1 VNYRVVHWGTGN
13 AGALALRGVI
23 GHPDLELVGV
33 LVHSPDKV
41 GRDAGELAGRE
52 PVGVLATDDL
62 DAVLALQA
70 DCLCYM
76 GDGLKYPEE
85 SVEAMCRFLA
95 AGTNVVT
102 TSVLGL
108 VNPATAR
115 PELLEPVEAACRAG
129 STTFFCN
136 GADPGFASDLVPV
149 TLLALM
155 DDVEAVRIQ
164 EIVNYGFYDQ
174 VETMRVLFGFGQA
187 LDYEAPLFTSGALT
201 EYWGGVIALIAA
213 KLGVELEEI
222 RETHDLVAMDHDVEI
237 AVGTIE
243 AGTTAAIRFDVQGII
258 NGRPG
263 IVVEHYTRVDTD
275 AAPQWPHCAG
285 GENGY
290 RILLEGR
297 PRLACEITMAD
308 EHGGDGGLIA
318 NGMRVVNAIPFVCD
332 TAPGILDTLGIPS
345 VVSRNVRF

>member
-1 VNYRVVHWGTGN
+1 VTYRVVHWGTGN

-23 GHPDLELVGV
+23 AHPDLELVGV
-33 LVHSPDKV
+33 LAHSEEKV
-41 GRDAGELAGRE
+41 GRDAGALSGGE
-52 PVGVLATDDL
+52 PVGVFATDDL
-62 DAVLALQA
+62 DAVRALGA

-76 GDGLKYPEE
+76 GDGLQYPEE
-85 SVEAMCRFLA
+85 SVEAMCKFLA

-102 TSVLGL
+102 TSVLAL

-129 STTFFCN
+129 SSTFFCN
-136 GADPGFASDLVPV
+136 GADPGFASDLLPV

-164 EIVNYGFYDQ
+164 EIINYGFYDQ

-243 AGTTAAIRFDVQGII
+243 AGTTAAIRFDVQGIV
-258 NGRPG
+258 NGRPA
-263 IVVEHYTRVDTD
+263 IVVEHYTRVDAD
-275 AAPQWPHCAG
+275 AAPEWPRWPG

-297 PRLACEITMAD
+297 PQLACEITMAD

-332 TAPGILDTLGIPS
+332 TAPGVLDTLAIPS

>member
-1 VNYRVVHWGTGN
+1 VTYRVVHWGTGN
-13 AGALALRGVI
+13 AGGLALRGI
-23 GHPDLELVGV
+23 ISNPDLELVG
-33 LVHSPDKV
+33 LLAHSADKV
-41 GRDAGELAGRE
+41 GCDAGEL
-52 PVGVLATDDL
+52 VGVAPAGITATDDV
-62 DAVLALQA
+62 DAILALGA

-85 SVEAMCRFLA
+85 SVAAMCRFLA

-102 TSVLGL
+102 TSVLAL
-108 VNPATAR
+108 VNPVTAR
-115 PELLEPVEAACRAG
+115 PDLIDPIEAACRTG
-129 STTFFCN
+129 GTTFFCN
-136 GADPGFASDLVPV
+136 GADPGFASDLVPI
-149 TLLALM
+149 TLLSLM

-164 EIVNYGFYDQ
+164 EIINYGFYDQ
-174 VETMRVLFGFGQA
+174 AETMRVLFGFGQS

-201 EYWGGVIALIAA
+201 EYWGGVISLIAA
-213 KLGVELEEI
+213 KLGVELDEI

-237 AVGTIE
+237 AVGTIA
-243 AGTTAAIRFDVQGII
+243 AGTTAAIRFDVQGIV
-258 NGRPG
+258 NGRPA

-275 AAPQWPHCAG
+275 AAPEWPRCAG

-297 PRLACEITMAD
+297 PQLACEITMAD

-332 TAPGILDTLGIPS
+332 TGSGVLDTLGIPA
-345 VVSRNVRF
+345 VVSRNLRF

>member
-1 VNYRVVHWGTGN
+1 MTYRVLHCGTGN

-23 GHPDLELVGV
+23 AHPDLELVGV
-33 LVHSPDKV
+33 LAYSPDKV
-41 GRDAGELAGRE
+41 GRDAGELSGGE
-52 PVGVLATDDL
+52 PVGIVATDDL
-62 DAVLALQA
+62 DAVLSLEA

-76 GDGLKYPEE
+76 GDGLQHPEE
-85 SVEAMCRFLA
+85 SVETMCWFLA

-102 TSVLGL
+102 TSILAL

-115 PELLEPVEAACRAG
+115 PDLLDPVEAACRAG
-129 STTFFCN
+129 GTTFFCN
-136 GADPGFASDLVPV
+136 GADPGFASDLVPL

-164 EIVNYGFYDQ
+164 EIINYGFYDQ
-174 VETMRVLFGFGQA
+174 VETMRVLFGFGQP

-201 EYWGGVIALIAA
+201 EYWGGVIALVAA
-213 KLGVELEEI
+213 KLGVKLEEI

-243 AGTTAAIRFDVQGII
+243 AGTTAAIRFDVQGIV
-258 NGRPG
+258 NGRPA

-275 AAPQWPHCAG
+275 AAPEWPRCAG

-297 PRLACEITMAD
+297 PQLACEITMAD

-332 TAPGILDTLGIPS
+332 AAPGTLDTLGIPS

>member
-1 VNYRVVHWGTGN
+1 MTYRVLHCGTGN

-23 GHPDLELVGV
+23 AHPDLELVGV
-33 LVHSPDKV
+33 LAYSPDKI
-41 GRDAGELAGRE
+41 GRDAGELTGGE
-52 PVGVLATDDL
+52 PVGIVATDDL
-62 DAVLALQA
+62 DAVLSLEA

-76 GDGLKYPEE
+76 GDGLQHPEE
-85 SVEAMCRFLA
+85 SVETMCWFLA

-102 TSVLGL
+102 TSILAL

-115 PELLEPVEAACRAG
+115 PDLLEPVEAACRAG
-129 STTFFCN
+129 GTTFFCN
-136 GADPGFASDLVPV
+136 GADPGFASDLIPL

-164 EIVNYGFYDQ
+164 EIINYGFYDQ
-174 VETMRVLFGFGQA
+174 VETMRVLFGFGQP

-201 EYWGGVIALIAA
+201 EYWGGVIALVAA
-213 KLGVELEEI
+213 KLGVKLEEI

-243 AGTTAAIRFDVQGII
+243 AGTTAAIRFDVQGIV
-258 NGRPG
+258 NGRPA

-275 AAPQWPHCAG
+275 AAPEWPRCAG

-297 PRLACEITMAD
+297 PQLACEITMAD

-332 TAPGILDTLGIPS
+332 TAPGSSTRSG
-345 VVSRNVRF
+345 SRRW

>member
-1 VNYRVVHWGTGN
+1 MTYRVLHCGTGN

-23 GHPDLELVGV
+23 AHPDLELVGV
-33 LVHSPDKV
+33 LAYSPDKI
-41 GRDAGELAGRE
+41 GRDAGELSGGE
-52 PVGVLATDDL
+52 PVGVVATDDL
-62 DAVLALQA
+62 DAVLSLEA

-76 GDGLKYPEE
+76 GDGLQHPEE
-85 SVEAMCRFLA
+85 SVETMCWFLA

-102 TSVLGL
+102 TSILAL

-115 PELLEPVEAACRAG
+115 PDLLDPVEAACRAG
-129 STTFFCN
+129 GTTFFCS
-136 GADPGFASDLVPV
+136 GADPGFASDLVPL

-164 EIVNYGFYDQ
+164 EIINYGFYDQ
-174 VETMRVLFGFGQA
+174 VETMRVLFGFGQP
-187 LDYEAPLFTSGALT
+187 LDYEAPLFTSGALA
-201 EYWGGVIALIAA
+201 EYWGGVIALAAA
-213 KLGVELEEI
+213 KLGVKLEDI

-243 AGTTAAIRFDVQGII
+243 AGTTAAIRFDVQGIV
-258 NGRPG
+258 NGRPA

-275 AAPQWPHCAG
+275 AAPEWPRCAG

-297 PRLACEITMAD
+297 PHLACEITMAD

-332 TAPGILDTLGIPS
+332 TAPGVLDTLGIPS

>member
-1 VNYRVVHWGTGN
+1 MTYRVLHCGTGN

-23 GHPDLELVGV
+23 AHPDLELVGV
-33 LVHSPDKV
+33 LAYSPDKI
-41 GRDAGELAGRE
+41 GRDAGELTGGE
-52 PVGVLATDDL
+52 PVGIVATDDL
-62 DAVLALQA
+62 DAVLSLEA

-76 GDGLKYPEE
+76 GDGLQHPEE
-85 SVEAMCRFLA
+85 SVETMCWFLA

-102 TSVLGL
+102 TSILAL

-115 PELLEPVEAACRAG
+115 PDLLEPVEAACRAG
-129 STTFFCN
+129 GTTFFCN
-136 GADPGFASDLVPV
+136 GADPGFASDLVPL

-164 EIVNYGFYDQ
+164 EIINYGFYDQ
-174 VETMRVLFGFGQA
+174 VETMRVLFGFGQP

-201 EYWGGVIALIAA
+201 EYWGGVIALVAA
-213 KLGVELEEI
+213 KLGVKLEDI
-222 RETHDLVAMDHDVEI
+222 RETHDLGAMDHDVEI

-243 AGTTAAIRFDVQGII
+243 AGTTAAIRFDVQGIV
-258 NGRPG
+258 NGRPA

-275 AAPQWPHCAG
+275 AAPEWPRCAG

-297 PRLACEITMAD
+297 PQLACEITMAD

-332 TAPGILDTLGIPS
+332 TAPGVLDTLGIPS

>member
-1 VNYRVVHWGTGN
+1 MPGN
-13 AGALALRGVI
+13 SSGG
-23 GHPDLELVGV
+23 
-33 LVHSPDKV
+33 
-41 GRDAGELAGRE
+41 E
-52 PVGVLATDDL
+52 PVGIVATDDL
-62 DAVLALQA
+62 DAVLSLEA

-76 GDGLKYPEE
+76 GDGLQHPEE
-85 SVEAMCRFLA
+85 SVETMCWFLA

-102 TSVLGL
+102 TSILAL

-115 PELLEPVEAACRAG
+115 PDLLEPVEAACRAG
-129 STTFFCN
+129 GTTFFCN
-136 GADPGFASDLVPV
+136 GADPGFASDLVPL

-164 EIVNYGFYDQ
+164 EIINYGFYDQ
-174 VETMRVLFGFGQA
+174 VETMRVLFGFGQP

-201 EYWGGVIALIAA
+201 EYWGGVIALVAA
-213 KLGVELEEI
+213 KLGVKLEDI

-243 AGTTAAIRFDVQGII
+243 AGTTAAIRFDVQGIV
-258 NGRPG
+258 NGRPA

-275 AAPQWPHCAG
+275 AAPEWPRCAG

-297 PRLACEITMAD
+297 PQLACEITMAD

-332 TAPGILDTLGIPS
+332 TAPGVLDTLGIPS

>member
-1 VNYRVVHWGTGN
+1 MTYRVLHCGTGN

-23 GHPDLELVGV
+23 AHPDLELVGV
-33 LVHSPDKV
+33 LAHSPDKV
-41 GRDAGELAGRE
+41 GRDAGELSGGE

-62 DAVLALQA
+62 DAVLALHA

-102 TSVLGL
+102 TSVLAL

-136 GADPGFASDLVPV
+136 GADPGFASDLVPL

-164 EIVNYGFYDQ
+164 EIINYGFYDQ
-174 VETMRVLFGFGQA
+174 VETMRVLFGFGQP

-213 KLGVELEEI
+213 KLGVKLEEI

-237 AVGTIE
+237 AVGTVE
-243 AGTTAAIRFDVQGII
+243 AGTTAAIRFDVQGIV
-258 NGRPG
+258 NGRPA

-275 AAPQWPHCAG
+275 AAPEWPRCAG

-297 PRLACEITMAD
+297 PQLACEITMAD

-332 TAPGILDTLGIPS
+332 TAPGTLDTLGIPS

>member
-1 VNYRVVHWGTGN
+1 MTYRVLHCGTGN

-23 GHPDLELVGV
+23 AHPDLELVGV
-33 LVHSPDKV
+33 LAYSPDKV
-41 GRDAGELAGRE
+41 GRDAGALSGGE
-52 PVGVLATDDL
+52 PVGVLATDDFE
-62 DAVLALQA
+62 AVLGLQA

-115 PELLEPVEAACRAG
+115 PELRAPVEAACRAG

-136 GADPGFASDLVPV
+136 GADPGFASDLIPL

-164 EIVNYGFYDQ
+164 EIINYGFYDQ
-174 VETMRVLFGFGQA
+174 VETMRVLFGFGQP

-201 EYWGGVIALIAA
+201 EYWGGVIALVAA

-243 AGTTAAIRFDVQGII
+243 AGTTAAIRFDVQGVV
-258 NGRPG
+258 NGRPA

-275 AAPQWPHCAG
+275 AAPQWPRCAG

-297 PRLACEITMAD
+297 PQLACEITMAD

-345 VVSRNVRF
+345 LVSRNVRF

>member
-1 VNYRVVHWGTGN
+1 MTYRVLHCGTGN

-23 GHPDLELVGV
+23 AHPDLELVGV
-33 LVHSPDKV
+33 LAYSPDKI
-41 GRDAGELAGRE
+41 GRDAGELSGGE
-52 PVGVLATDDL
+52 PVGIVATDDL
-62 DAVLALQA
+62 DAVLSLEA

-76 GDGLKYPEE
+76 GDGLKHPEE
-85 SVEAMCRFLA
+85 SVETMCWFLA

-102 TSVLGL
+102 TSILAL

-115 PELLEPVEAACRAG
+115 PDLLDPVEAACRAG
-129 STTFFCN
+129 GTTFFCS
-136 GADPGFASDLVPV
+136 GADPGFASDLVPL

-164 EIVNYGFYDQ
+164 EIINYGFYDQ
-174 VETMRVLFGFGQA
+174 VETMRVLFGFGQP

-201 EYWGGVIALIAA
+201 EYWGGVIALVAA
-213 KLGVELEEI
+213 KLGVKLEEI

-243 AGTTAAIRFDVQGII
+243 AGTTAAIRFDVQGIV
-258 NGRPG
+258 NGRPA

-275 AAPQWPHCAG
+275 AAPEWPRCAG

-297 PRLACEITMAD
+297 PQLACEITMAD

-332 TAPGILDTLGIPS
+332 TAPGTLDTLGIPS

>member
-1 VNYRVVHWGTGN
+1 VTYRVVHWGTGN

-23 GHPDLELVGV
+23 AHADLELVG
-33 LVHSPDKV
+33 LLAHSPDKI
-41 GRDAGELAGRE
+41 GRDAGQLSGGK
-52 PVGVLATDDL
+52 PVGVPATGDV
-62 DAVLALQA
+62 DAMLALQP

-85 SVEAMCRFLA
+85 SVAAMCRFLA
-95 AGTNVVT
+95 AGINVVT
-102 TSVLGL
+102 TSVLAL

-115 PELLEPVEAACRAG
+115 PELLEPVKEACRTG
-129 STTFFCN
+129 NSTFFCN

-164 EIVNYGFYDQ
+164 EIINYGFYDQ
-174 VETMRVLFGFGQA
+174 VETMRVLFGFGQP

-201 EYWGGVIALIAA
+201 EYWGGVIALIAD
-213 KLGVELEEI
+213 KLGVRLDEI
-222 RETHDLVAMDHDVEI
+222 RETHDVVALDRDVEI
-237 AVGTIE
+237 AVGTIA
-243 AGTTAAIRFDVQGII
+243 AGTVAAIRFDVQGIV
-258 NGRPG
+258 NGRPV

-275 AAPQWPHCAG
+275 AAPGWPRCAG

-297 PRLACEITMAD
+297 PQLACEITMAD

-332 TAPGILDTLGIPS
+332 TAPGILDTLGIPA

>member
-1 VNYRVVHWGTGN
+1 VTYRVVHWGTGN
-13 AGALALRGVI
+13 AGGLALRGI
-23 GHPDLELVGV
+23 ISNPDLELVG
-33 LVHSPDKV
+33 LLAHSADKV
-41 GRDAGELAGRE
+41 GRDAGELVGVA
-52 PVGVLATDDL
+52 PVGIAATDDL
-62 DAVLALQA
+62 DAILALGA

-76 GDGLKYPEE
+76 GDGLQYPEG
-85 SVEAMCRFLA
+85 SVAAMCSFLA

-102 TSVLGL
+102 TSVLAL

-115 PELLEPVEAACRAG
+115 PELVDPIEAACRKG
-129 STTFFCN
+129 GTTFYCN

-149 TLLALM
+149 TLLSLM

-164 EIVNYGFYDQ
+164 EIINYGFYDQ
-174 VETMRVLFGFGQA
+174 VETMRVLFGFGQP

-201 EYWGGVIALIAA
+201 EYWGGVISLIAA

-222 RETHDLVAMDHDVEI
+222 RETHDLVAMDRDVEI
-237 AVGTIE
+237 AVGTIA
-243 AGTTAAIRFDVQGII
+243 AGTTAAIRFDVQGIV
-258 NGRPG
+258 NGRPA

-275 AAPQWPHCAG
+275 AAPEWPRCAG

-297 PRLACEITMAD
+297 PQLACEITMAD

-332 TAPGILDTLGIPS
+332 TEAGILDTLGIPA
-345 VVSRNVRF
+345 VVSRNIRF

>member
-1 VNYRVVHWGTGN
+1 M
-13 AGALALRGVI
+13 LAY
-23 GHPDLELVGV
+23 
-33 LVHSPDKV
+33 SPDKI
-41 GRDAGELAGRE
+41 GRDAGELTGGE
-52 PVGVLATDDL
+52 PVGIVATDDL
-62 DAVLALQA
+62 DAVLSLEA

-76 GDGLKYPEE
+76 GDGLQHPEE
-85 SVEAMCRFLA
+85 SVETMCWFLG

-102 TSVLGL
+102 TSILAL

-115 PELLEPVEAACRAG
+115 PDLLDPVEAACRAG
-129 STTFFCN
+129 GTTFFCN
-136 GADPGFASDLVPV
+136 GADPGFASDLVPL

-164 EIVNYGFYDQ
+164 EIINYGFYDQ
-174 VETMRVLFGFGQA
+174 VETMRVLFGFGQP

-201 EYWGGVIALIAA
+201 EYWGGVIALVAA
-213 KLGVELEEI
+213 KLGVKLEDI

-243 AGTTAAIRFDVQGII
+243 AGTTAAIRFDVQGIV
-258 NGRPG
+258 NGRPA

-275 AAPQWPHCAG
+275 AAPEWPRCAG

-297 PRLACEITMAD
+297 PQLACEITMAD

-332 TAPGILDTLGIPS
+332 TAPGVLDTLRIPS

>member
-1 VNYRVVHWGTGN
+1 MTYRVLHCGTGN

-23 GHPDLELVGV
+23 AHPDLELVGV
-33 LVHSPDKV
+33 LAYSPDKI
-41 GRDAGELAGRE
+41 GRDAGELSGGE
-52 PVGVLATDDL
+52 PVGIVATDDL
-62 DAVLALQA
+62 DAVLSLEA

-76 GDGLKYPEE
+76 GDGLQHPEE
-85 SVEAMCRFLA
+85 SVETMCWFLGR
-95 AGTNVVT
+95 GTNVVT
-102 TSVLGL
+102 TSILAL

-115 PELLEPVEAACRAG
+115 PDLLEPVEAACRAG
-129 STTFFCN
+129 GTTFFCN
-136 GADPGFASDLVPV
+136 GADPGFASDLVPL

-164 EIVNYGFYDQ
+164 EIINYGFYDQ
-174 VETMRVLFGFGQA
+174 VETMRVLFGFGQP

-201 EYWGGVIALIAA
+201 EYWGGVIALVAA
-213 KLGVELEEI
+213 KLGVKLEDI

-243 AGTTAAIRFDVQGII
+243 AGTTAAIRFDVQGIV
-258 NGRPG
+258 NGRPA
-263 IVVEHYTRVDTD
+263 IVVEHYTRVDTA
-275 AAPQWPHCAG
+275 AAPEWPRCAG

-297 PRLACEITMAD
+297 PQLACEITMAD

-332 TAPGILDTLGIPS
+332 TAPGVLDTLGIPS

>member
-1 VNYRVVHWGTGN
+1 MTYRVLHCGTGN

-23 GHPDLELVGV
+23 AHPDLELVGV
-33 LVHSPDKV
+33 LAYSPDKV
-41 GRDAGELAGRE
+41 GRDAGELSGGE
-52 PVGVLATDDL
+52 PVGIVATDDL
-62 DAVLALQA
+62 DAVLSLEA

-76 GDGLKYPEE
+76 GDGLQHPEE
-85 SVEAMCRFLA
+85 SVETMCWFLA

-102 TSVLGL
+102 TSILAL

-115 PELLEPVEAACRAG
+115 PDLLEPVEAACRAG
-129 STTFFCN
+129 GTTFFCN
-136 GADPGFASDLVPV
+136 GADPGFASDLVPL

-164 EIVNYGFYDQ
+164 EIINYGFYDQ
-174 VETMRVLFGFGQA
+174 VETMRVLFGFGQP

-201 EYWGGVIALIAA
+201 EYWGGVIALVAA
-213 KLGVELEEI
+213 KLGVKLEQI

-243 AGTTAAIRFDVQGII
+243 AGTTAAIRFDVQGIV
-258 NGRPG
+258 NGRPA

-275 AAPQWPHCAG
+275 AAPEWPRCAG

-297 PRLACEITMAD
+297 PQLACEITMAD

-332 TAPGILDTLGIPS
+332 TAPGTLDTLGIPS

>member
-1 VNYRVVHWGTGN
+1 VTYRVVHSGTGN

-23 GHPDLELVGV
+23 AHPDLELVGV
-33 LVHSPDKV
+33 LAHSPDKV
-41 GRDAGELAGRE
+41 GRDGGELSGGE

-76 GDGLKYPEE
+76 GDGLQYPQE

-102 TSVLGL
+102 TSVLAL

-115 PELLEPVEAACRAG
+115 PELLEPVEAACKAG
-129 STTFFCN
+129 GTTFFCN

-164 EIVNYGFYDQ
+164 EIINYGFYDQ

-222 RETHDLVAMDHDVEI
+222 RETHDLAAMDHDVEI

-243 AGTTAAIRFDVQGII
+243 AGTTAAIRFDVQGIV
-258 NGRPG
+258 NGRPA

-275 AAPQWPHCAG
+275 AAPDWPRCAG

-297 PRLACEITMAD
+297 PQLACEITMAD

-332 TAPGILDTLGIPS
+332 TAPGTLDTLGIPS

>member
-1 VNYRVVHWGTGN
+1 MTYRVVHWGTGN

-23 GHPDLELVGV
+23 AHPDLELVGV
-33 LVHSPDKV
+33 LAHSLEKV
-41 GRDAGELAGRE
+41 GRDGGELSGGA
-52 PVGVLATDDL
+52 PVGVLATDDV

-76 GDGLKYPEE
+76 GDGLQHPEE
-85 SVEAMCRFLA
+85 SVAAMCRFLA

-102 TSVLGL
+102 TSVLAL

-115 PELLEPVEAACRAG
+115 PELLEPVEAACTAG
-129 STTFFCN
+129 GTTFFCN

-164 EIVNYGFYDQ
+164 EIINYGFYDQ
-174 VETMRVLFGFGQA
+174 AETMRVLFGFGQP
-187 LDYEAPLFTSGALT
+187 LDYDAPLFTSGALT
-201 EYWGGVIALIAA
+201 EYWGGVISLIAA

-222 RETHDLVAMDHDVEI
+222 RETHDLAAMDHDVEI

-243 AGTTAAIRFDVQGII
+243 AGTTAAIRFDVQGIV
-258 NGRPG
+258 NGRPA

-275 AAPQWPHCAG
+275 AAPDWPRCAG

-297 PRLACEITMAD
+297 PQLACEITMAD

-332 TAPGILDTLGIPS
+332 TEPGTLDTLGIPS
-345 VVSRNVRF
+345 VVTRNVRF

>member
-1 VNYRVVHWGTGN
+1 VLHCGTGN

-23 GHPDLELVGV
+23 AHPDLELVGV
-33 LVHSPDKV
+33 LAYSPDKI
-41 GRDAGELAGRE
+41 GRDAGELSGGE
-52 PVGVLATDDL
+52 PVGIVATDDL
-62 DAVLALQA
+62 DAVLSLEA

-76 GDGLKYPEE
+76 GDGLQHPEE
-85 SVEAMCRFLA
+85 CVETMCWFLA

-102 TSVLGL
+102 TSILAL

-115 PELLEPVEAACRAG
+115 PDLLEPVEAACRAG
-129 STTFFCN
+129 GTTFFCN
-136 GADPGFASDLVPV
+136 GADPGFASDLVPL

-164 EIVNYGFYDQ
+164 EIINYGFYDQ
-174 VETMRVLFGFGQA
+174 VETMRVLFGFGQP

-201 EYWGGVIALIAA
+201 EYWGGVIALVAA
-213 KLGVELEEI
+213 KLGVKLEDI

-243 AGTTAAIRFDVQGII
+243 AGTTAAIRFDVQGIV
-258 NGRPG
+258 NGRPA

-275 AAPQWPHCAG
+275 AAPEWPRCAG

-297 PRLACEITMAD
+297 PQLACEITMAD

-332 TAPGILDTLGIPS
+332 TAPGVLDTLGIPS